1 MNPVKKVRI
10 DKNLNKTETAELLNS
25 NYMTITNVEKGDC
38 LISTYL
44 TFIRKMSL
52 EFDDIDDKN
61 LLKEYENWLKDN
73 DIKLKDNS

>member
-1 MNPVKKVRI
+1 MRTN
-10 DKNLNKTETAELLNS
+10 KNLSITETAELLNS
-25 NYMTITNVEKGDC
+25 NHMTITNVEKGDC
-38 LISTYL
+38 LSSTYL